1 MVDDDILKQIKK
13 IFPKK
18 YYLEVTENE
27 EEESIV
33 FPLTQDI
40 LVALG
45 WKEGDTL
52 CWEIAP
58 NNTITLRKSNV
69 QSK

>member
-52 CWEIAP
+52 CWEITP